1 MVQAL
6 FPPPAVGLVAPEAVF
21 EGSPRKLFWFSVYA
35 GYYST
40 KAWWFSK
47 TTNNHR
53 ASIYTV
59 RSDLH
64 KFIAPCCTSKQ
75 RTLKNILQNLFN
87 KLPPHTVH
95 MARPRSFGLARLNT
109 KLLTFGAFIPKDWQK
124 PTRRHSTSMIGTFVF
139 VSQLTE

>member
-1 MVQAL
+1 MRERLLTPLTDLKRSAEEFPRFALRMVQAL
-6 FPPPAVGLVAPEAVF
+6 FPPPAVGLVAPEAVV

-59 RSDLH
+59 RSVLY
-64 KFIAPCCTSKQ
+64 KFIA
-75 RTLKNILQNLFN
+75 L
-87 KLPPHTVH
+87 
-95 MARPRSFGLARLNT
+95 
-109 KLLTFGAFIPKDWQK
+109 
-124 PTRRHSTSMIGTFVF
+124 
-139 VSQLTE
+139 

>member
-1 MVQAL
+1 MRERLLTDLKRSAEEFPRFALRMVQAL
-6 FPPPAVGLVAPEAVF
+6 FPPPAVGLVAPEAVV

-35 GYYST
+35 GCGYYST

-64 KFIAPCCTSKQ
+64 KFIA
-75 RTLKNILQNLFN
+75 L
-87 KLPPHTVH
+87 
-95 MARPRSFGLARLNT
+95 
-109 KLLTFGAFIPKDWQK
+109 
-124 PTRRHSTSMIGTFVF
+124 
-139 VSQLTE
+139 